1 MLNTIVIPIPVFIL
15 ANNGDVTSYYNQLQ
29 VLLQELLLLALI
41 LIRELIP
48 KYSVVIG
55 DKLE

>member
-1 MLNTIVIPIPVFIL
+1 MLNTIVILIPVFIL
-15 ANNGDVTSYYNQLQ
+15 ANYGDVTSYYNQLQ
-29 VLLQELLLLALI
+29 VLLRELLLLALI

-48 KYSVVIG
+48 KYSVVTG